1 MCALPCCVLQMT
13 LKSSCSQTA
22 FPLLSL
28 CGSGIAVDLSVSL
41 LRTEEEM
48 KRGRKGKR
56 ELGSL
61 LSFLYPNP
69 TVIVPIS
76 AVGSSVI
83 SQHQHRLHLYRLA

>member
-1 MCALPCCVLQMT
+1 MDPSA
-13 LKSSCSQTA
+13 
-22 FPLLSL
+22 
-28 CGSGIAVDLSVSL
+28 SL

-56 ELGSL
+56 ELGRDSL

-69 TVIVPIS
+69 TVIVPIR